1 MPFWWQRRNKYWR
14 GRRRAFYKR
23 KRYTTYK
30 RRTRR
35 KPYRRRHR
43 RTNKRRRRR
52 RAKVRRKKLTLTVKQ
67 WQPQSI
73 RKCKIKGHQIH
84 VLGGEGRQFVCYTD
98 SKYDWNLPTTPG
110 GGGFGV
116 EKYTLQEFYNE
127 FKRNNNIWTA
137 SNQLLDL
144 VRYTGTVFKF
154 FRHEHLDFIGTYSR
168 NYPMNLEKYT
178 YALTH
183 PKTLLL
189 SKHHFIIP
197 SFKTNPYL
205 RKTYIKVK
213 IKPPRQMVNKWF
225 FQDSFSSTGLFVL
238 RTSVCDLRYKNLG
251 CCNSNQLVTFYSLN
265 DQFYQKKNW
274 GHLASETQ
282 PYQPFANAIKDT
294 PFSGKDYQGRSKT
307 GTISGSTYR
316 DSVSYGKGWF
326 QKDLLQCVTL
336 SSPQNVPPIKTAR
349 YNPTID
355 KGKGNKVW
363 VSSTLT
369 TTYAPP
375 TTDTELILEDMP
387 LWQLLFGYLSYVI
400 NIKKDKYFLQSYIL
414 IFQSPYVEPQIGVG
428 HYFIPVDQTF
438 LQGQNPYG
446 RYSLHLTEDKWF
458 PTVARQLEAINAI
471 VQCGPLI
478 PKLDNQRQ
486 STWELD
492 SHYTSYFKWGG
503 AQPPDWDAA
512 DPSKQVS
519 FDVPDKIQQALQI
532 CNPTQSAAS
541 ILHTWDFRRG
551 FVTKK
556 ALKRMYENTEIDS
569 DDQISS
575 ESDRPPEFKKYK
587 TNTLQWKDKAQEEE
601 EDCLLS
607 LFEENICQE
616 ATETEDLKL
625 LIQQQQQQQQNIK
638 LQLLKLISHLKHKQ
652 QIMQL
657 QTGLLD

>member
-1 MPFWWQRRNKYWR
+1 MPFWWKRRGKWWG

-23 KRYTTYK
+23 RTYYK
-30 RRTRR
+30 NRRRR
-35 KPYRRRHR
+35 RRAPYRRRHR
-43 RTNKRRRRR
+43 TTHKRRRRR
-52 RAKVRRKKLTLTVKQ
+52 RTKVRRKRQTLPIRQ

-73 RKCKIKGHQIH
+73 RKCKIKGHQVH

-127 FKRNNNIWTA
+127 YKRGNNIWTA

-144 VRYTGTVFKF
+144 VRYTGTTFKF
-154 FRHEHLDFIGTYSR
+154 FRHSHLDFIGTYSR
-168 NYPMNLEKYT
+168 NFPMNLEKYT

-189 SKHHFIIP
+189 SKHHFIVP

-213 IKPPRQMVNKWF
+213 IKPARQMTNKWF

-238 RTSVCDLRYKNLG
+238 RTAVCDLRYKNLG
-251 CCNSNQLVTFYSLN
+251 CCNSNQLVTFYTLN

-274 GHLASETQ
+274 GHLAAETQ
-282 PYQPFANAIKDT
+282 PYKPFTNAAT
-294 PFSGKDYQGRSKT
+294 GQFTGKDYQGKT
-307 GTISGSTYR
+307 KSGSIKADSYR
-316 DSVSYGKGWF
+316 ESIGYGTGYF

-336 SSPQNVPPIKTAR
+336 TTPQQVAPIKAAR

-375 TTDTELILEDMP
+375 TTDTELILEDLP
-387 LWQLLFGYLSYVI
+387 LYQLLFGYLSYVI

-428 HYFIPVDQTF
+428 HYFIPIDQTF
-438 LQGQNPYG
+438 IQGLNPYG
-446 RYSLHLTEDKWF
+446 RYSLHTTDEKWF
-458 PTVARQLEAINAI
+458 PTVARQLESINAI

-478 PKLDNQRQ
+478 PKLDNMRE

-492 SHYTSYFKWGG
+492 SHYSSYFKWGG
-503 AQPPDWDAA
+503 AQPPDYEAA

-532 CNPTQSAAS
+532 CNPTQPAAS
-541 ILHTWDFRRG
+541 ILHQWDFRRG
-551 FVTKK
+551 FATQK
-556 ALKRMYENTEIDS
+556 ALKRMYENPPIDS

-575 ESDRPPEFKKYK
+575 DTDEEPQFKKYK
-587 TNTLQWKDKAQEEE
+587 TNALQWKDKTQEEE
-601 EDCLLS
+601 ESCLLN
-607 LFEENICQE
+607 LFEESTCQE
-616 ATETEDLKL
+616 ETQTQDLKQ
-625 LIQQQQQQQQNIK
+625 LIQQQQKQQQNIK
-638 LQLLKLISHLKHKQ
+638 LHLLKLISNLKHKQ
-652 QIMQL
+652 QVMQL